1 MKVGIEKLKKRLDV
15 KSASYSVYGN
25 FNNKILRAA
34 INQINNSKTCNMH
47 VECEPIKD
55 GRKIIQVQ
63 FRITRNGVLTGFKK
77 KENTYNLDLIKLQKY
92 ENKIIVME
100 DQSYIINEVNID
112 TISITIAN
120 KENKNDVM
128 EKKFGSIDDME
139 KELKSLN
146 YE

>member
-1 MKVGIEKLKKRLDV
+1 MEYFDEQDRLTRVCLTGVGI
-15 KSASYSVYGN
+15 
-25 FNNKILRAA
+25 
-34 INQINNSKTCNMH
+34 TCGFR
-47 VECEPIKD
+47 VEFDATAREITIYQGCGITTD
-55 GRKIIQVQ
+55 G
-63 FRITRNGVLTGFKK
+63 
-77 KENTYNLDLIKLQKY
+77 DLIKLQKY

-100 DQSYIINEVNID
+100 DQSYIINEVNTD